1 MKKQYYWKLWDAANY
16 ITGFAA
22 TQALAFAFIFIS
34 GPEMVD
40 HIKYWYQLAGMAF
53 FIVLGCIIYCGGVYK
68 SIQWAQKIII
78 KEEEL
83 DLELEENQFIVHTM
97 KRSSWG
103 RIIAIIFF
111 TVLDLTVLY
120 IVGSL
125 NIHS

>member
-34 GPEMVD
+34 NSKIETKID
-40 HIKYWYQLAGMAF
+40 HWYQIVGMAF
-53 FIVLGCIIYCGGVYK
+53 FIAGGCIIYCLGVFR
-68 SIQWAQKIII
+68 SIQWAKKIII
-78 KEEEL
+78 KEEKL
-83 DLELEENQFIVHTM
+83 DLGLEENQFILKTM
-97 KRSSWG
+97 DRSSLG

-111 TVLDLTVLY
+111 TCLDLTILY

-125 NIHS
+125 NIK